1 MFQFRN
7 YIIEQDGEYNISLYR
22 IEPVEIREGNEFG
35 AGYKGRGK
43 PTGTFRDEKV
53 HQGYFS
59 TFPGA
64 FESMAGRVMK
74 DLRVEGSAP
83 DIEKL
88 SEVLKE
94 LKELALLMKKV
105 EAPSDK
111 AE

>member
-35 AGYKGRGK
+35 QGWKGRGK
-43 PTGTFRDEKV
+43 PSGKFKDEKV

-64 FESMAGRVMK
+64 FESMAGKVMK
-74 DLRVEGSAP
+74 DLRVEGDAP

-88 SEVLKE
+88 SLVLKE
-94 LKELALLMKKV
+94 LMALSTEMKKV
-105 EAPSDK
+105 ELPKEPEA
-111 AE
+111 